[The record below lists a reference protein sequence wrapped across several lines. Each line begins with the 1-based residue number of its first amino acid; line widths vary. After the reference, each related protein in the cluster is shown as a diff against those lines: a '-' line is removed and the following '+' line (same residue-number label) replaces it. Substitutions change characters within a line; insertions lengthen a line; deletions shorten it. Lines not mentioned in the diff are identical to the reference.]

1 MARWFL
7 VLPFFFALMGCV
19 GDESPANT
27 LDRAIFSRY
36 GRFIFSSYRPLT
48 LKEIHLG
55 LEELRGQKVLI
66 EGRVVDTGKHHTH
79 FVLEDESARMLV
91 VLTQY
96 PNILPDIG
104 SRNGKNITV
113 LGVVGNGKK
122 GLPVVM
128 ASAIRT
134 QDASHQSA
142 AVPAPQESRPGEG
155 PSKS

>member
-1 MARWFL
+1 MKSRFIAA
-7 VLPFFFALMGCV
+7 ALLSVCLGGCV
-19 GDESPANT
+19 ADESPINT

-55 LEELRGQKVLI
+55 LEELRGQKVMI

-96 PNILPDIG
+96 PNVLPDIG
-104 SRNGKNITV
+104 SRNGKTVKV

-128 ASAIRT
+128 ASAIRSQEVMT
-134 QDASHQSA
+134 E
-142 AVPAPQESRPGEG
+142 PAKG
-155 PSKS
+155 

>member
-1 MARWFL
+1 MARLLLVVFFL
-7 VLPFFFALMGCV
+7 ISLSGCI

-79 FVLEDESARMLV
+79 FVLEDDSARMLV

-104 SRNGKNITV
+104 SRNGKNIRV

-134 QDASHQSA
+134 QSPSDQGSSLQQSRH
-142 AVPAPQESRPGEG
+142 APVDGDS
-155 PSKS
+155 SKI